1 MVQQNMTEQQK
12 ARISSMMKTWERRK
26 KITGHL
32 SKIKYKIGV
41 YSGKGGVGKT
51 SVAVNL
57 AVLLAGQG
65 ARVGVLDADVD
76 CPNADKVLGVN
87 RKPEYRNGELF
98 PAERVGVK
106 IMSMASFQEKEEE
119 AIIWRGP
126 MITNALN
133 QFLELTNWGDLDYLI
148 VDLPPGTS
156 DAPLTVMQALQL
168 DGFIIVTT
176 PQSLAMLDGKRSI
189 NMIKKMNID
198 IVGIVETMS
207 GGVFGT
213 GGGETLAKETNLT
226 FLGTLSLNEAYQK
239 EGKIPALHEQ
249 TVRKEFETIAEGVKS
264 RLETIMAAA
273 RPKE

>member
-12 ARISSMMKTWERRK
+12 ARIASMMKTWERRK

-32 SKIKYKIGV
+32 SKITYKIGV

-57 AVLLAGQG
+57 AALLAGQG

-98 PAERVGVK
+98 PTERAGVK

-126 MITNALN
+126 MISNALN

-156 DAPLTVMQALQL
+156 DAPLTVMQALQM

-176 PQSLAMLDGKRSI
+176 PQSLAVLDGRRSI

-198 IVGIVETMS
+198 ILGIVETMS
-207 GGVFGT
+207 GGVFGK
-213 GGGETLAKETNLT
+213 GGGETLAKETNLP
-226 FLGTLSLNEAYQK
+226 FLGALSLSEIYQK
-239 EGKIPALHEQ
+239 EGKIPSLHDS
-249 TVRKEFETIAEGVKS
+249 TVRKEFEAIAEKVKT
-264 RLETIMAAA
+264 RLEAITAAA
-273 RPKE
+273 APKT